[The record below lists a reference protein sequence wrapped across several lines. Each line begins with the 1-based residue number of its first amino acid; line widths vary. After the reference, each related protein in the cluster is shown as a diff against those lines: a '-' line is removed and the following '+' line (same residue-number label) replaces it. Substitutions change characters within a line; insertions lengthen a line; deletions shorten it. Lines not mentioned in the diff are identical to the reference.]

1 VHESGLVAW
10 LPWLVRRTGM
20 NDILQEM
27 FGFAY
32 TALAAPAGSL
42 PPSCIASGGFKPE
55 GIVGH

>member
-1 VHESGLVAW
+1 MKVAW
-10 LPWLVRRTGM
+10 QPWLVRRTGVY
-20 NDILQEM
+20 DILQEM

-32 TALAAPAGSL
+32 TAPAAPAGSL